1 MIILSTGPEYWLNLG
16 NSTVFQ
22 GSTLNQCVWR
32 IHDDILKVWNFN
44 DPNKV
49 CTRISFALP

>member
-22 GSTLNQCVWR
+22 GATLNQCVWR